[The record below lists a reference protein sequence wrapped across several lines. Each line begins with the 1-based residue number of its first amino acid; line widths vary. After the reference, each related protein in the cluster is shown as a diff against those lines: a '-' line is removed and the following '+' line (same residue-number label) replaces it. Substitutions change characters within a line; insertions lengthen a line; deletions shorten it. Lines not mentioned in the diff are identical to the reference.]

1 MAAVRAADCVVI
13 VTNHSQYDYPAILQA
28 ASLIFDT
35 RNALGQLGK
44 GNPKVVRL

>member
-1 MAAVRAADCVVI
+1 VI
-13 VTNHSQYDYPAILQA
+13 ITNHSQYDYPALLAA

-35 RNALGQLGK
+35 RNAMGKLGK